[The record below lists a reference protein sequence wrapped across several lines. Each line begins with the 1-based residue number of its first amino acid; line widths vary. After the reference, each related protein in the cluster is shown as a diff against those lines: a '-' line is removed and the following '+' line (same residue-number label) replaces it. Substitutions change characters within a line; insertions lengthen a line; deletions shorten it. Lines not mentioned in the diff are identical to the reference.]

1 MKCKE
6 ETLSQKVQLPQI
18 KVLPKI
24 TEKRL
29 NYYTKNV
36 TTKSFKMKIV
46 IDEGDGTKT
55 SITSLIEHSFT
66 TQK

>member
-1 MKCKE
+1 M
-6 ETLSQKVQLPQI
+6 LQL
-18 KVLPKI
+18 
-24 TEKRL
+24 
-29 NYYTKNV
+29 
-36 TTKSFKMKIV
+36 KSFKIKIV